1 VKKIAQTFCL
11 VLGVFLTSTEV
22 FGQQICRNV
31 YESACTPGIISDGT
45 GVVAT
50 RPPEQRS
57 ANDPLTPE
65 TLSSLR
71 NYFSSNRQVLR
82 RQAVQQFDLQCEANL
97 STVSEDSDICDAEI
111 EAKLV
116 NLVQRRR
123 ASGTAGRYVLPEL
136 VFMEESGFL
145 GLMNQV
151 DFNGQLQ
158 VDVAEQE
165 QKVSRLFKQVK
176 TALVNK
182 IRSSNLSAEDQR
194 IIIDRL
200 NRVENRG
207 SDCGAT
213 FGVNDDYLPKAYYTP
228 VGNEFYLCRNLLSR
242 ANSEFALITVIA
254 HEISHSIDPCMLRL
268 SNMQTYGS
276 PYVPNFHEA
285 EARFPYANLTSCL
298 RSRNSINAIN
308 RAVSVA
314 PANSGPIAV
323 DYCDHSDQI
332 GESTS
337 DWFASEVLVEV
348 MEQNYPNLTQEQWRN
363 GIRNTYRAK
372 CDQGHVGHNHDFDP
386 HPPVEKRFNAIVLAN
401 SAVREKMGCSGVQHN
416 KVQCSLNEPR
426 GVSSSTGPTRRGS
439 GSGSGG
445 SGSGSGTTRPANVGT
460 SR

>member
-1 VKKIAQTFCL
+1 MKKTIQKFCL
-11 VLGVFLTSTEV
+11 ALAALFIVTDVQA
-22 FGQQICRNV
+22 QQVCRNI
-31 YESACTPGIISDGT
+31 YESACNPGILSDGT

-50 RPPEQRS
+50 RPPERRS
-57 ANDPLTPE
+57 ETDPLAPE
-65 TLSSLR
+65 TLATLR
-71 NYFSSNRQVLR
+71 SYFSTNRQVLR
-82 RQAVQQFDLQCEANL
+82 RQAIEQFSLNCETNL
-97 STVSEDSDICDAEI
+97 TTVSAESDICDAEI

-151 DFNGQLQ
+151 DFNGDLQ
-158 VDVAEQE
+158 VDVADQE
-165 QKVSRLFKQVK
+165 RKVTRLFEQVK

-182 IRSSNLSAEDQR
+182 INSSNLSVEDKR
-194 IIIDRL
+194 IIVDRI
-200 NRVENRG
+200 NRVTNQG

-213 FGVNDDYLPKAYYTP
+213 FGVADDFLPKAYYTP

-242 ANSEFALITVIA
+242 ANSEFALITIIA
-254 HEISHSIDPCMLRL
+254 HEISHSVDPCMLRY

-276 PYVPNFHEA
+276 PYVPDFHEA

-298 RSRNSINAIN
+298 RSRNSIGAVN
-308 RAVSVA
+308 RAVSEA
-314 PANSGPIAV
+314 PPNSGPIPV
-323 DYCDHSDQI
+323 DYCDQSDQI

-348 MEQNYPNLTQEQWRN
+348 MQQNYPNLTQEQWRN
-363 GIRNTYRAK
+363 GVRNTYRAK
-372 CDQGHVGHNHDFDP
+372 CDQGHVSHNEGFDP
-386 HPPVEKRFNAIVLAN
+386 HPAVEKRFNAIVLAN
-401 SAVREKMGCSGVQHN
+401 SAVREKMGCSNVSHN

-426 GVSSSTGPTRRGS
+426 GSGSSSGAAGTTGGSSGQS
-439 GSGSGG
+439 GSSSGQSSP
-445 SGSGSGTTRPANVGT
+445 SGAGT